1 MTTHFISQTEITLDK
16 YLYWA
21 NHPIGKN
28 ARKKLRTHNIICVF
42 GIIFS
47 LIGGIFCLKNGAF
60 DFGIIY
66 LAFFAAFVWKALFQ
80 RTRANKKLYV
90 DTIKAQGGAGWI
102 RSITFAGNIQVEDN
116 NSVTTFK
123 YSDFKKVTESDRYYL
138 LYRDENLV
146 LRVEKGSFITGDE
159 AAFMS
164 FITKRIKNK

>member
-66 LAFFAAFVWKALFQ
+66 LAFFCCFCLESPFSAHQSQQKTVCGYNQSTGRRRMDTLHYICRQYSGGRQQLCNHFQ
-80 RTRANKKLYV
+80 IFRFQKSY
-90 DTIKAQGGAGWI
+90 
-102 RSITFAGNIQVEDN
+102 
-116 NSVTTFK
+116 
-123 YSDFKKVTESDRYYL
+123 
-138 LYRDENLV
+138 
-146 LRVEKGSFITGDE
+146 
-159 AAFMS
+159 
-164 FITKRIKNK
+164 